1 MRGSSGQML
10 HAGNTN
16 PASVGKYYEMR
27 NGRVHTH
34 SNINVA
40 WQLNATHEGDGG
52 FCIIPGVL
60 VPLVPELLS
69 LRSVCSH

>member
-1 MRGSSGQML
+1 ML

-40 WQLNATHEGDGG
+40 WQLNATREGDEG

-60 VPLVPELLS
+60 RRTARAALVTLSMLVLLGAYP
-69 LRSVCSH
+69 